1 MFNGTQSEH
10 VQLGTCWRPS
20 PALHSGALS
29 TFDRSDLS
37 RVRLQIERTLQE
49 QAGLRVLLAAS
60 TAALADRRSELRSL
74 KESMRRAAVPAS
86 ARARIV
92 GQ

>member
-1 MFNGTQSEH
+1 MFNGTQIER
-10 VQLGTCWRPS
+10 VQLGTCWRRP

-29 TFDRSDLS
+29 SSDRSDLS

-74 KESMRRAAVPAS
+74 KESMRRAAAPTVAQNRP
-86 ARARIV
+86 R
-92 GQ
+92 